1 MDFNHINQF
10 GLADDT
16 PQCFLVMGSYR
27 DNEVD
32 STHRLSSYLETF
44 ERSNT
49 LQVTNIQ
56 LDGIAKSDAN
66 LMLSEMLGLPLRLTK
81 SLTDA
86 VQARTLGNPLYI
98 HAFMQSLVK
107 EKLLINSVVKKR
119 WIWDIEAIQSISI
132 QGSIAEVLT
141 RKISY
146 IPHDTQEALKV
157 MSTFGSQMS
166 EEYVSHLY
174 PLQEKRQEF
183 CDRLNS
189 AVEESVIEKI
199 GSKYK
204 FVHDMVQQ
212 AVYELM
218 SPKERAECHFQN
230 GVKMITAL
238 SCCADS
244 HSDLGLI
251 TFVAIDQIN
260 IAKSFG
266 VTDSS
271 MCTQFAKL
279 NLKAGESS
287 MEKFNFMSGFSYIEH
302 GISFLPKESKWNS
315 SSYDLCRSLH
325 EAACLACYVNA
336 LPTKANEYISEL
348 LENAQCLE
356 HKLKAYY
363 VMVKNLT
370 SSGDFKQALKKTF
383 DVLIELGE
391 TFPTEITPEIIQEEL
406 SNTKSLLNNF
416 TKESILSSPKLMDE
430 KKLWAIKFMNN
441 LSGPLSITNYQMG
454 PLIAC
459 RMVQLSSQYGYCS
472 ESAFG
477 FLGYGQAQISVFEDV
492 DEGYRWGKIALSL
505 LESLGGKGYLPKMRC
520 LFNSYVSLWK
530 EPFHATSNVLL
541 HTHSE
546 AMLVGDVEYASVSAF
561 FYCRQALVCGQ
572 NLLLAEKECKAV
584 ASKMVRLMCR
594 WLLFLFVYL
603 HSARILIPSSSLQVQ
618 LKQIQMCYGQVNTY
632 IFILKMNGNYGK
644 VNPFPEIFDGKIANE
659 EELLNLALSSGKRI
673 NAKGILSNRFQVA
686 FWLGQFEEAAEL
698 AEKPKPP
705 PKMSFMEVYHVFC
718 EGLTAFQLAR
728 RSSSSS
734 ASKWMTIGEEA
745 VTRFRLYEK
754 CSTWNW
760 ENNLFLL
767 EAEYHQC
774 KQEEDKAAAKY
785 RASIKSAQEHR
796 FVHEEAL
803 ALEFY
808 GDFLRTIR
816 RVDESREKY
825 ANARLF
831 YEKWGAHA
839 IIPRLE
845 EKIGRIQG
853 TE

>member
-1 MDFNHINQF
+1 MALFTTTTPDDLQWADNSCLDLISSLLMDFNHLNQF
-10 GLADDT
+10 GIANDT

-27 DNEVD
+27 ENEVD
-32 STHRLSSYLETF
+32 STHMLSSYLETF

-56 LDGIAKSDAN
+56 LDGITKSDTN
-66 LMLSEMLGLPLRLTK
+66 LMISEMLGLSLRLTK

-86 VQARTLGNPLYI
+86 VQAKTLGNPLYI

-107 EKLLINSVVKKR
+107 EKLLVHSVAKKR
-119 WIWDIEAIQSISI
+119 WIWDIEAIQSLSV

-157 MSTFGSQMS
+157 MSTFGSQIR
-166 EEYVSHLY
+166 EEYIHHLY
-174 PLQEKRQEF
+174 PLQEKQQEF
-183 CDRLNS
+183 RDRLNA

-218 SPKERAECHFQN
+218 SPQERAECHLQN
-230 GVKMITAL
+230 GVKMISVL
-238 SCCADS
+238 SCCKDS
-244 HSDLGLI
+244 HLDLGLI
-251 TFVAIDQIN
+251 TFAAIDHIN
-260 IAKSFG
+260 IAKSLG

-271 MCTQFAKL
+271 MCTQFAEL
-279 NLKAGESS
+279 NLKAGERT
-287 MEKFNFMSGFSYIEH
+287 MEKFNFTSGLSYIEH
-302 GISFLPKESKWNS
+302 GLSFLTKESKWS
-315 SSYDLCRSLH
+315 SSNYDLCRSLH

-348 LENAQCLE
+348 LENAHCLE

-370 SSGDFKQALKKTF
+370 SSGENKQALKKTF

-391 TFPTEITPEIIQEEL
+391 TFPTEYTPEIVQKEL
-406 SNTKSLLNNF
+406 SKTKGILNNL
-416 TKESILSSPKLMDE
+416 TKESILTSPKLTDE
-430 KKLWAIKFMNN
+430 KKLWAIKFMDN
-441 LSGPLSITNYQMG
+441 LSGPLTISTNYQMG

-477 FLGYGQAQISVFEDV
+477 FLGYGLAQISVFEDV

-520 LFNSYVSLWK
+520 LFSSYVSLWK
-530 EPFHATSNVLL
+530 EPYQVSSNVLL
-541 HTHSE
+541 HSHSE
-546 AMLVGDVEYASVSAF
+546 AMMVGDVEYASISAF
-561 FYCRQALVCGQ
+561 FYNRQCLVCGQ
-572 NLLLAEKECKAV
+572 NLMLAEKECKAI
-584 ASKMVRLMCR
+584 ASKMV
-594 WLLFLFVYL
+594 
-603 HSARILIPSSSLQVQ
+603 H

-632 IFILKMNGNYGK
+632 IFILKINGNYDK
-644 VNPFPEIFDGKIANE
+644 VNPFPEIFDGNISNE
-659 EELLNLALSSGKRI
+659 EELLNLALSSGKQI
-673 NAKGILSNRFQVA
+673 NAKGILSNRCQVA
-686 FWLGQFEEAAEL
+686 FWLGHYEEAAEL
-698 AEKPKPP
+698 AEKARPP
-705 PKMSFMEVYHVFC
+705 PKMSFMEVYHIFC

-728 RSSSSS
+728 RSSSSA
-734 ASKWMTIGEEA
+734 ASKWMEIGEEA
-745 VTRFRLYEK
+745 VERFRFYEK
-754 CSTWNW
+754 CSTWNY
-760 ENNLFLL
+760 ENMLFLL
-767 EAEYHQC
+767 EAEYHRC
-774 KQEEDKAAAKY
+774 KQEEGEAAAKY

-808 GDFLRTIR
+808 GDFLRSIR
-816 RVDESREKY
+816 RAVESKQSY
-825 ANARLF
+825 ANARVC

-845 EKIGRIQG
+845 EKIGQI
-853 TE
+853 E